1 MPLAFRASAATLVG
15 MKTSLDH
22 LPEGKQRELALVVRI
37 LFEEFEA
44 VTARATQLWKKGGRI
59 LKVVLYGSYAR
70 GGWVDD
76 PAGGYRSDYDILVVV
91 SDERLTDVVDFW
103 SVADDRLLRETS
115 ISKSLSAPVNFI
127 VHSLSDVNSQLE
139 RGRPFFIDI
148 VEHGVALYEAEG
160 FSFSTPRKLP
170 DEQARAEAQQYF
182 DEWFPSAE
190 RRFDLARTAAGK
202 GYWKEA
208 AFDLHQTAERLYHC
222 VLLVLTLY
230 SPKSHKLNFL
240 RSQAEQIAPALI
252 EGWPREGKFE
262 RRAFELLRQA
272 YVNARYSPHY
282 KVSERELAWL
292 TERVAV
298 LQELVERTCRQRLD
312 GEN

>member
-1 MPLAFRASAATLVG
+1 

-37 LFEEFEA
+37 LFEEFET
-44 VTARATQLWKKGGRI
+44 VTARATQQWKKGGRI

-70 GGWVDD
+70 GDWVDD
-76 PAGGYRSDYDILVVV
+76 HVGGYRSDYDILVVV

-115 ISKSLSAPVNFI
+115 IAQSLSAPVNFI
-127 VHSLSDVNSQLE
+127 VHSLKDVNEQLE

-160 FSFSTPRKLP
+160 FAFARPRKLSP
-170 DEQARAEAQQYF
+170 EAEKAEARVHF
-182 DEWFPSAE
+182 ERWFAGASEFLATAKFAE
-190 RRFDLARTAAGK
+190 GE
-202 GYWKEA
+202 GWKNRA
-208 AFDLHQTAERLYHC
+208 AFLLHQAAEQLYHC
-222 VLLVLTLY
+222 TLLVLTLY
-230 SPKSHKLNFL
+230 SPKSHRLNFL
-240 RSQAEQIAPALI
+240 RSKAEQIAPSLI
-252 EGWPREGKFE
+252 EAWPREGKFE

-282 KVSERELAWL
+282 KISERELAWL
-292 TERVAV
+292 LERVAT
-298 LQELVERTCRQRLD
+298 LQHLVEQVCRERLSHD
-312 GEN
+312 G

>member
-1 MPLAFRASAATLVG
+1 MAFPLWTATVAAMT
-15 MKTSLDH
+15 TSLDH
-22 LPEGKQRELALVVRI
+22 LPEGKRRELALVVRI

-44 VTARATQLWKKGGRI
+44 VTSRASQQWKKGGRI

-76 PAGGYRSDYDILVVV
+76 PVGGYRSDFDILVVV

-115 ISKSLSAPVNFI
+115 ISSRLSAPVSFI
-127 VHSLSDVNSQLE
+127 VHSLTDVNGQLE
-139 RGRPFFIDI
+139 RGRPFFVDI

-170 DEQARAEAQQYF
+170 DEQARAEAKVYF
-182 DEWFPSAE
+182 NEWFPSAGE
-190 RRFDLARTAAGK
+190 FLIHGQDAAARGWSNK
-202 GYWKEA
+202 A
-208 AFDLHQTAERLYHC
+208 AFELHQAAERLYHC

-240 RSQAEQIAPALI
+240 RSQAEQIAPLLI
-252 EGWPREGKFE
+252 EAWPREGKFE
-262 RRAFELLRQA
+262 RRGFELLRQA

-282 KVSERELAWL
+282 KISEKELAWL
-292 TERVAV
+292 IERVSI
-298 LQELVERTCRQRLD
+298 LRDLVDGVCRARLGSGD
-312 GEN
+312 

>member
-1 MPLAFRASAATLVG
+1 MPLAFRASAATVAG

-44 VTARATQLWKKGGRI
+44 VLSRATQQWKRGGRI

-76 PAGGYRSDYDILVVV
+76 PVGGYRSDYDILVVV

-127 VHSLSDVNSQLE
+127 VHSLSDVSGQLE

-148 VEHGVALYEAEG
+148 VEHGVGAVRGGGVPFRE
-160 FSFSTPRKLP
+160 P
-170 DEQARAEAQQYF
+170 AEAI
-182 DEWFPSAE
+182 
-190 RRFDLARTAAGK
+190 ARG
-202 GYWKEA
+202 
-208 AFDLHQTAERLYHC
+208 
-222 VLLVLTLY
+222 
-230 SPKSHKLNFL
+230 
-240 RSQAEQIAPALI
+240 
-252 EGWPREGKFE
+252 
-262 RRAFELLRQA
+262 
-272 YVNARYSPHY
+272 
-282 KVSERELAWL
+282 
-292 TERVAV
+292 
-298 LQELVERTCRQRLD
+298 
-312 GEN
+312 

>member
-1 MPLAFRASAATLVG
+1 MAFRAGAATWG
-15 MKTSLDH
+15 WMKIGLDH
-22 LPEGKQRELALVVRI
+22 LPEGKQRELALAVRI
-37 LFEEFEA
+37 LFEEFDA
-44 VTARATQLWKKGGRI
+44 VRGRASQQWKKSGRI

-70 GGWVDD
+70 GDWVDD
-76 PAGGYRSDYDILVVV
+76 PVGGYKSDYDILIVV
-91 SDERLTDVVDFW
+91 SDDRLTDIVDFW
-103 SVADDRLLRETS
+103 SVADDRLLREAS

-127 VHSLSDVNSQLE
+127 VHSLMDVNNQLE

-160 FSFSTPRKLP
+160 YAFAVPRKLSP
-170 DEQARAEAQQYF
+170 EAAKTEAQVHF
-182 DEWFPSAE
+182 DRWFAGASEFLATARFTQGEGWKNRSA
-190 RRFDLARTAAGK
+190 FL
-202 GYWKEA
+202 
-208 AFDLHQTAERLYHC
+208 LHQATEQLYHC

-240 RSQAEQIAPALI
+240 RSQAEQVTPGLI
-252 EGWPREGKFE
+252 DAWPREEKFE

-282 KVSERELAWL
+282 KISEKELAWL

-298 LQELVERTCRQRLD
+298 LRQLVERACRERLEQE
-312 GEN
+312 G

>member
-1 MPLAFRASAATLVG
+1 MAFAVRAATLAG

-44 VTARATQLWKKGGRI
+44 VTARATQGWKKGGRI

-76 PAGGYRSDYDILVVV
+76 PVGGYRSDYDILVVV

-115 ISKSLSAPVNFI
+115 IAKTLSAPVNFI

-139 RGRPFFIDI
+139 RGRPFFVDI
-148 VEHGVALYEAEG
+148 AEHGVALYEAEG
-160 FSFSTPRKLP
+160 FPFATPRRLP
-170 DEQARAEAQQYF
+170 PEQQRAEAEAYF
-182 DEWFPSAE
+182 NEWFPSAGQ
-190 RRFDLARTAAGK
+190 FLVHGQDAAARGWSNK
-202 GYWKEA
+202 A
-208 AFDLHQTAERLYHC
+208 AFELHQAAERFYHC

-252 EGWPREGKFE
+252 EAWPREGKFE

-282 KVSERELAWL
+282 KIYDEELNWL
-292 TERVAV
+292 TERVTG
-298 LQELVERTCRQRLD
+298 LQQLVERACRERLAQPD
-312 GEN
+312 

>member
-1 MPLAFRASAATLVG
+1 MPLAFRASAATLAG
-15 MKTSLDH
+15 MKTSPDH

-44 VTARATQLWKKGGRI
+44 VTARATQQWKKGGRI

-76 PAGGYRSDYDILVVV
+76 PVGGYRSDYDILVVV

-170 DEQARAEAQQYF
+170 EEQARAEAQHYF
-182 DEWFPSAE
+182 DDWFPSAE
-190 RRFDLARTAAGK
+190 RRFDLARTAADK

-208 AFDLHQTAERLYHC
+208 ASDLHQTAERLYHC

-252 EGWPREGKFE
+252 EAWPREGKFE
-262 RRAFELLRQA
+262 RRGFELLRQA
-272 YVNARYSPHY
+272 YVNARYSPHC
-282 KVSERELAWL
+282 KISERELTWL
-292 TERVAV
+292 TERVAL
-298 LQELVERTCRQRLD
+298 LQRLVERTCRDRLD
-312 GEN
+312 ANA